1 MSAAGPRAE
10 DDAKGSSGRAH
21 TPGKNPGERT
31 GSSRRL
37 TAAKPYIQARA
48 EGIAAGRVGR
58 PLDECPYSL
67 TTQEDLT
74 RLWIA
79 GHRQGRDD
87 RRTTGTPLPA
97 ERSTGTRRAS

>member
-1 MSAAGPRAE
+1 MPKKKTGAPGKR
-10 DDAKGSSGRAH
+10 RQ
-21 TPGKNPGERT
+21 TQGKNPGERT
-31 GSSRRL
+31 GASTKR
-37 TAAKPYIQARA
+37 TAVKPYATA
-48 EGIAAGRVGR
+48 HAAGVAAGRTGQSISA
-58 PLDECPYSL
+58 CPYSPSS
-67 TTQEDLT
+67 QEDLA